1 MGEVDPNLRCHG
13 NMMRYQLV
21 FIFILF
27 FIYTHTHTHTH
38 KIPTSWSTWFLANE
52 SLDYDL
58 SCILHAIIGL

>member
-38 KIPTSWSTWFLANE
+38 TRYQLVEVQDFWQMNHSIM
-52 SLDYDL
+52 
-58 SCILHAIIGL
+58 I

>member
-21 FIFILF
+21 FIFILLY
-27 FIYTHTHTHTH
+27 IYTHTH